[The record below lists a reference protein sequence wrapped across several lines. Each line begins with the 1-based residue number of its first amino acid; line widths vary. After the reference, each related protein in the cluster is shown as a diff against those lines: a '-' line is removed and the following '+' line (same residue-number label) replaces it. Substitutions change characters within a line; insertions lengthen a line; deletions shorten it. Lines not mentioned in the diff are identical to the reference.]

1 MKSKFFMEE
10 LSFNQKSFVITLQI
24 LRIIF
29 TPIALI
35 IFLLYLFHTIIEE
48 ILHYFPRFRGWFDT
62 RISIRKLN
70 IVTTGGTGGHLFP
83 AINFASECNQENR
96 MILISDTNSIS
107 MISKRNLV
115 KKRFL
120 TSTINSPTG
129 SILSLTLPI
138 LPLRKHV
145 KSFFYLGISMLKSL
159 MYFIFYGFLFR
170 KVIGFGGYASF
181 PTLFWAV
188 ILRKPIFLHEQN
200 AIFGKVNLIFAIFSK
215 KIFTFF
221 PVNSNLHN
229 VYNVGMPLSE
239 AISSKP
245 RIIKREK
252 TDKIQLLII
261 SGSSGGAESVKS
273 ILPAVINFSRKH
285 KNIHVMH
292 QAGESIAQEIR
303 DRYAKHQ
310 ISCEVKPFFDGIY
323 DILPKIDLCIS
334 RSGASSIVDLL
345 AFGIPTI
352 FIPLRTSADDH
363 QIKNANWIV
372 QNHLGFLHKPWES
385 NSYNLTA
392 LMHLC
397 ASQSFMEQT
406 GYLCQLAIKRS
417 ASERISEEMFGNI
430 SDYYA

>member
-1 MKSKFFMEE
+1 MKSKFFMED
-10 LSFNQKSFVITLQI
+10 LSLNQKAFVIGLQI

-35 IFLLYLFHTIIEE
+35 IFFLYSLHTVIEE
-48 ILHYFPRFRGWFDT
+48 ILHYFPKFRGWFDT

-83 AINFASECNQENR
+83 AISFAIECNQENR
-96 MILISDTNSIS
+96 MILISDANSIP
-107 MISKRNLV
+107 MISKRNFV
-115 KKRFL
+115 KKEFL
-120 TSTINSPTG
+120 HNAINSPTG
-129 SILSLTLPI
+129 TILLLTLPI
-138 LPLRKHV
+138 LPLRKRV
-145 KSFFYLGISMLKSL
+145 KSFLYLWVSILKSL
-159 MYFIFYGFLFR
+159 MYFILYGFLFR
-170 KVIGFGGYASF
+170 KVTGFGGYASF

-200 AIFGKVNLIFAIFSK
+200 AVFGKVNLIFAIFAQ

-221 PVNSNLHN
+221 SIHSNLHN
-229 VYNVGMPLSE
+229 VYNVGMPLPE

-245 RIIKREK
+245 RIIKREQ

-261 SGSSGGAESVKS
+261 SGSGGGAESVKS

-285 KNIHVMH
+285 KNLHVMH

-303 DRYAKHQ
+303 DRYEKHH

-345 AFGIPTI
+345 AFGVPTI

-363 QIKNANWIV
+363 QMKNANWVV

-397 ASQSFMEQT
+397 SSKSFMEQT
-406 GYLCQLAIKRS
+406 EYLGQLAIKRG
-417 ASERISEEMFGNI
+417 ASERMSEEIFGI
-430 SDYYA
+430 SNYS